1 MTRVCLG
8 SMTTLWIRR
17 GNVGVRCFCLN
28 PTPGY
33 SANLA
38 KLIFQEF
45 VIRANR
51 SSLLDLTHWCLPVTA
66 VCAQK
71 PSYLVDSSFLCSSW
85 SRTNMYSMEPCKLGL
100 ELHSY
105 LSGAVVG
112 VNPQSLSQS
121 HHQSLPPT
129 RANVFTRLILK
140 WSLPKLE
147 DCSPLGFCLHKSLTK
162 FPHVQGHERSFPH
175 VLLLVEE
182 NFTIK
187 TPLHE
192 RYFSLGLK
200 TLEYYRFLNRLV
212 SCVMVRMGSENTTG
226 LMSMRTKVLERPKS
240 QYTVTILKLEEL
252 EERYIFL
259 WILLACTF
267 EITSNALSTFLKFV
281 YLSLCC
287 FVLCCFVWF
296 ALQISRR
303 FAHHMSDV
311 ALTFVIV

>member
-51 SSLLDLTHWCLPVTA
+51 SSLLDLTLLCLPVTA
-66 VCAQK
+66 VCVQK
-71 PSYLVDSSFLCSSW
+71 PSYLVDSAFLCSSW
-85 SRTNMYSMEPCKLGL
+85 SRRNIYSKLEGPSMEPCKLGL
-100 ELHSY
+100 ELQSY
-105 LSGAVVG
+105 LYGAIVG
-112 VNPQSLSQS
+112 VNPQNSSQS

-129 RANVFTRLILK
+129 RANVITRLILK

-240 QYTVTILKLEEL
+240 QYTVTLRHYK
-252 EERYIFL
+252 
-259 WILLACTF
+259 
-267 EITSNALSTFLKFV
+267 NLSK
-281 YLSLCC
+281 
-287 FVLCCFVWF
+287 
-296 ALQISRR
+296 
-303 FAHHMSDV
+303 
-311 ALTFVIV
+311 

>member
-85 SRTNMYSMEPCKLGL
+85 SRTNMYSKMEVPSMEPCKLGL

-105 LSGAVVG
+105 LSGAIVG

-129 RANVFTRLILK
+129 RANGEVLSLRALTGSGSSFPLHCIFEQRNGVFGSVIPGRYPFHFTVNRVGLDAFDHHQK
-140 WSLPKLE
+140 TVASSGGSMEVRQCSLLE
-147 DCSPLGFCLHKSLTK
+147 DYGVCLKPLAVTGAWASSLINEVGFG
-162 FPHVQGHERSFPH
+162 VGGSFSG
-175 VLLLVEE
+175 
-182 NFTIK
+182 NGS
-187 TPLHE
+187 
-192 RYFSLGLK
+192 SLGL
-200 TLEYYRFLNRLV
+200 EPSSV
-212 SCVMVRMGSENTTG
+212 SALKYKEVR
-226 LMSMRTKVLERPKS
+226 
-240 QYTVTILKLEEL
+240 
-252 EERYIFL
+252 
-259 WILLACTF
+259 
-267 EITSNALSTFLKFV
+267 
-281 YLSLCC
+281 
-287 FVLCCFVWF
+287 
-296 ALQISRR
+296 
-303 FAHHMSDV
+303 
-311 ALTFVIV
+311 